1 MAIDIN
7 AEIVRSYEPGADIG
21 TADFNEIHNQ
31 QLNEALQAGTV
42 EGILMKTGYVAQYD
56 YNVVIKRDIAGFI
69 TRADL
74 VNYVDTVSF
83 DFKGYDNIND
93 PGAGISGTQL
103 QVKHNLAYAGNI
115 PVRPT
120 TAEVTKAG
128 EIAVDNYDGALYL
141 RAYGAT
147 HSNPTGTP
155 SPRIVKVDAG
165 TVNGYVVE
173 RDIFAPGG
181 GGGGPENDILN
192 KEEMV
197 NLING
202 AFSYDAVLNKLT
214 IRKVSIND
222 VV

>member
-7 AEIVRSYEPGADIG
+7 AEIVRSYEPGLDQN
-21 TADFNEIHNQ
+21 TPEYSEIHNQ

-56 YNVVIKRDIAGFI
+56 HNVVIKRDIAGFI

-74 VNYVDTVSF
+74 VNYIDTVSF

-93 PGAGISGTQL
+93 PIAGIAGTQL
-103 QVKHNLAYAGNI
+103 QVKHNLAFAGAS
-115 PVRPT
+115 PVRPNT
-120 TAEVTKAG
+120 NQITKAG
-128 EIAVDNYDGALYL
+128 EIAVDNFDGALYL
-141 RAYGAT
+141 RAYGRT

-165 TVNGYVVE
+165 TENGYVVE

-181 GGGGPENDILN
+181 PGGPGDSILN
-192 KEEMV
+192 KQEVV

-202 AFSYDAVLNKLT
+202 AFSYDSVLNKLT
-214 IRKVSIND
+214 IRKVSVTD